1 MATTLY
7 IGQVSVRVT
16 PSSETV
22 TDVAC
27 DAIVIGARATS
38 EGFELDDA
46 GLRLDESLEGALS
59 DHLTATGFKAKL
71 GSVTLLPTMRRV
83 SATTVA
89 VTGLGSS
96 PDAGATRRAA
106 GAAARRLTDRRSI
119 ALALE
124 GGHGAEAIEGTL
136 LASYRFKGYKA
147 EPPTGKID
155 HVLVLGTDET
165 AVERGTARA
174 DATILARDLI
184 NEPASVLTPEVLAGR
199 AREVADA
206 AGLEIT
212 VWDEKELAAN
222 KMNGVLDVAR
232 GSEIPPRFIHLRH
245 EGSGSAG
252 SIALVGKGVTF
263 DSGGLSLKDPK
274 NMEEMKTDMSG
285 AAAVIAAMGAL
296 PRLAP
301 SLRVDAYIP
310 AVENMPGN
318 GAIRPGDVIHHRGGT
333 TVEVL
338 NTDAEGRLIL
348 GDTLALA
355 SEKEPDAIV
364 DVATLTGS
372 ILVALGRKVAGLFCN
387 DNALAQEL
395 LAAADEAGEPLW
407 RMPLFDGYKRELE
420 SEVADMRNVG
430 SRFGGSITAAL
441 FLSRFVADG
450 IPWAHLDIAGT
461 ARSESD
467 DDIGPKGGGGVA
479 TRTLLSWLEARA
491 R

>member
-1 MATTLY
+1 MRTLY
-7 IGQVSVRVT
+7 IGHVSVRVT
-16 PSSETV
+16 PSSENV

-27 DAIVIGARATS
+27 DAIVVGARTATDS
-38 EGFELDDA
+38 FELDDA
-46 GLRLDESLEGALS
+46 GRRLDEVLDGAIS
-59 DHLTATGFKAKL
+59 DHLTAIGFKAKL
-71 GSVTLLPTMRRV
+71 GSVASLPTLRRIP
-83 SATTVA
+83 ATTV
-89 VTGLGSS
+89 VVSGLGSES
-96 PDAGATRRAA
+96 DASSVRRAA
-106 GAAARRLTDRRSI
+106 GAAARRLSDRRSI
-119 ALALE
+119 AIALD
-124 GGHGAEAIEGTL
+124 AEHAVESIEGAL

-155 HVLVLGTDET
+155 HVLLLGADEAT
-165 AVERGTARA
+165 VTRGTARA
-174 DATILARDLI
+174 EATILARDLI
-184 NEPASVLTPEVLAGR
+184 NEPASVLTPDVLAQR
-199 AREVADA
+199 ASDVADA

-212 VWDEKELAAN
+212 VWDEEELAAN
-222 KMNGVLDVAR
+222 GMNGVLDVAR
-232 GSEIPPRFIHLRH
+232 GSEVPPRFIHLRH
-245 EGSGSAG
+245 EGSGSGGA
-252 SIALVGKGVTF
+252 IALVGKGVTF

-296 PRLAP
+296 PRIAP

-348 GDTLALA
+348 GDALALA
-355 SEKEPDAIV
+355 CEKKPDAIV

-372 ILVALGRKVAGLFCN
+372 ILVALGRKVAGLFTN
-387 DNALAQEL
+387 DDALAEEL
-395 LAAADEAGEPLW
+395 LAAAAAAGEPLW
-407 RMPLFDGYKRELE
+407 RMPLFEGYKRELE
-420 SEVADMRNVG
+420 SEVADMKNVG

-450 IPWAHLDIAGT
+450 IPWAHLDNAGT

-467 DDIGPKGGGGVA
+467 DDIGPKVGGGVA

>member
-1 MATTLY
+1 MTPTLY
-7 IGQVSVRVT
+7 IGHVSIRVT
-16 PSSETV
+16 PSSTDV

-27 DAIVIGARATS
+27 DAIVVGARSASDT
-38 EGFELDDA
+38 FELDDA
-46 GLRLDESLEGALS
+46 ARKLDEALDGALS
-59 DHLTATGFKAKL
+59 DHLTAIGFKAAQ
-71 GSVTLLPTMRRV
+71 GSITLLPTMQRLP
-83 SATTVA
+83 ATTV
-89 VTGLGSS
+89 VVSGLGTTADS
-96 PDAGATRRAA
+96 GAVRRAA
-106 GAAARRLTDRRSI
+106 GAASRRLTDRRSI
-119 ALALE
+119 AIALGDRE
-124 GGHGAEAIEGTL
+124 ASAAIEGVL
-136 LASYRFKGYKA
+136 LSTYRFAGYKA
-147 EPPTGKID
+147 EPQVGKVD
-155 HVLVLGTDET
+155 HVLVLGATDA
-165 AVERGTARA
+165 AVQRGTARGE
-174 DATILARDLI
+174 ATILARDLI
-184 NEPASVLTPEVLAGR
+184 NEPANVMTPDALARR
-199 AREVADA
+199 AQEVAEA
-206 AGLEIT
+206 SGLEIT
-212 VWDEKELAAN
+212 IWDEDELVAN
-222 KMNGVLDVAR
+222 EMNGVLDVAR
-232 GSEIPPRFIHLRH
+232 GSEVPPRFIHLRH
-245 EGSGSAG
+245 EGTGSDGA
-252 SIALVGKGVTF
+252 IALVGKGVTF

-285 AAAVIAAMGAL
+285 AAAVIAAMGAV

-348 GDTLALA
+348 GDALALA
-355 SEKEPDAIV
+355 SEKRPDVIV

-372 ILVALGRKVAGLFCN
+372 ILVALGRRIAGLFCN
-387 DNALAQEL
+387 DDALAAEL

-441 FLSRFVADG
+441 FLKRFVADG

-461 ARSESD
+461 ARSESED
-467 DDIGPKGGGGVA
+467 DLGPKGGGGVA
-479 TRTLLSWLEARA
+479 TRTLLSWLEGRA